1 MRRTLVAAL
10 AATLLFGLSGCGG
23 SDDESEPPKSEKSA
37 SAETPAPSET
47 SKAAAKMEVA
57 KVKTE
62 PIKDDA
68 FGHTVTATK
77 VVRNFPFP
85 ETMSAVE
92 ERGDTELVLVNVKA
106 KAGKKYFVSLSD
118 GDFRLSTK
126 EDDPRAAVTTT
137 VAETEMADAGYPPFH
152 EVGQGKSGSGWLA
165 FTLEGTTDAPLYLS
179 YKRLAFNNGDIPEK
193 VITVPLTPVG

>member
-1 MRRTLVAAL
+1 MRRALLAAL
-10 AATLLFGLSGCGG
+10 AATLLLGVSGCGG
-23 SDDESEPPKSEKSA
+23 DDAPPPKAEKAESADTPTPSE
-37 SAETPAPSET
+37 SAEAAPKEES
-47 SKAAAKMEVA
+47 

-62 PIKDDA
+62 TIKDDT
-68 FGHTVTATK
+68 FGHTIDAVG

-126 EDDPRAAVTTT
+126 KDDPKAAVSTTM
-137 VAETEMADAGYPPFH
+137 VETEMGDAGYPPFQ
-152 EVGQGKSGSGWLA
+152 EVDQGKSGGGWIA
-165 FTLEGTTDAPLYLS
+165 FTLEDTTDAPLFLS
-179 YKRLAFNNGDIPEK
+179 YKRLEFNNGKIPEK